1 MFRRFFLLVI
11 LGISCEWGFS
21 QSLSEIF
28 LHFSEDELEV
38 PMEVRHKMI
47 YNKGNTLINYD
58 GYALKVY
65 DKRAKFIQVITP
77 LKHTYEIATWKLTK
91 KDVLVA
97 LCETDDGSA
106 KQSTLRFYL
115 PQQNWKA
122 LDAGDFIPD
131 FSLEDIFSTKK
142 LEKNYLTIKT
152 LLPDLQVKTQFF
164 LPQSGHDIIVVF
176 TCLDEL
182 EKSEFKRIYKYLD
195 GTMLDLEWAKGK
207 GQFVKGPAY
216 FLVN

>member
-1 MFRRFFLLVI
+1 MFRRIFFLII
-11 LGISCEWGFS
+11 LSMTCGWTFS
-21 QSLSEIF
+21 QSLSEIY
-28 LHFSEDELEV
+28 LHFSEDELKV

-58 GYALKVY
+58 GYSLKVY
-65 DKRAKFIQVITP
+65 DKRAKFIQIITP
-77 LKHTYEIATWKLTK
+77 LKHTYEIAVWKLNK
-91 KDVLVA
+91 KDILVA

-106 KQSTLRFYL
+106 KQSVLHFFL
-115 PQQNWKA
+115 PQQNWKEVPA
-122 LDAGDFIPD
+122 SEYIPE
-131 FSLEDIFSTKK
+131 FSLDDIFSAKK

-152 LLPDLQVKTQFF
+152 LLPDFQVKTQFF

-182 EKSEFKRIYKYLD
+182 EKSDFKRIYKYLD
-195 GTMLDLEWAKGK
+195 GTMLDLEWTKEK
-207 GQFVKGPAY
+207 FVKGPAY